1 MDVGTQLVA
10 TPEPATAIGDGD
22 RVACPAV
29 SNTVANVVT
38 VGRSALRL
46 NEGIVSGPPTE
57 RGRVTICGAMLELAL
72 ATIGEVAP
80 STKYAK
86 VCNVIG
92 KSLHGQLPPCWEA
105 VNAQKPRLAHR
116 FLRVSGLA
124 PRWQKG
130 QTLVNGREVV

>member
-92 KSLHGQLPPCWEA
+92 KSLHGQLHL
-105 VNAQKPRLAHR
+105 VGKQSTPRSLVWHTVFFEYR
-116 FLRVSGLA
+116 GSHHGGR
-124 PRWQKG
+124 KG
-130 QTLVNGREVV
+130 RPW

>member
-10 TPEPATAIGDGD
+10 TPEPETAIGDGD

-29 SNTVANVVT
+29 SNTVANIVI

-46 NEGIVSGPPTE
+46 NEGIVSGSLTE

-72 ATIGEVAP
+72 ASIGEVAP

-92 KSLHGQLPPCWEA
+92 KSLHGQLPPCLGSSQRPEA
-105 VNAQKPRLAHR
+105 S
-116 FLRVSGLA
+116 SGTPFSSSIRA
-124 PRWQKG
+124 RTTVAERADPDERS
-130 QTLVNGREVV
+130 

>member
-1 MDVGTQLVA
+1 MTGLNLV
-10 TPEPATAIGDGD
+10 PG
-22 RVACPAV
+22 
-29 SNTVANVVT
+29 SM
-38 VGRSALRL
+38 
-46 NEGIVSGPPTE
+46 PPS
-57 RGRVTICGAMLELAL
+57 CGMNAHA
-72 ATIGEVAP
+72 A
-80 STKYAK
+80 TKYAK